1 MSARAYRRIVCLL
14 LILSQLGCRSVYR
27 FRCTSYP
34 PEAGVVIAE
43 EMVGETPC
51 DVEIPRDSEW
61 IQDGRIEF
69 TFCLPD
75 GREKKKV
82 VDLHRFQSSHPL
94 AETVAMPF
102 WIVGG
107 GLIVW
112 AGATLDDDDD
122 SDYDD
127 DRDDDED
134 DALVTG
140 LAGVGVLGIGAAVY
154 GLLGG
159 KSESLRTHKVLV
171 YFDEPENESELPPP
185 SMPSPP
191 KDASPPDEEGA

>member
-1 MSARAYRRIVCLL
+1 MYAMRFRSIVCLL
-14 LILSQLGCRSVYR
+14 LVLSQFGCRSVYR

-51 DVEIPRDSEW
+51 VVEVSKDSEW

-75 GREKKKV
+75 GRERKKV
-82 VDLHRFQSSHPL
+82 VDVRCFKSSHPL

-112 AGATLDDDDD
+112 AAATLDDDDD
-122 SDYDD
+122 SDYSE

-134 DALVTG
+134 DAIVTG
-140 LAGVGVLGIGAAVY
+140 LAGFGVLGIGAAVY

-159 KSESLRTHKVLV
+159 QSEGLRTHKVLV
-171 YFDEPENESELPPP
+171 YFDEPADEQESQTPAAMQSSQKNNTDDP
-185 SMPSPP
+185 
-191 KDASPPDEEGA
+191 